1 MPKRGSLL
9 PLPLATALAVV
20 AALTAV
26 GPAGPTTS
34 LAAAHAEV
42 RARTTPVQGTTAA
55 SSLQDRGRCRTVR
68 SPDGHEPPCNP
79 ALAQSPWAAAH
90 RGSYAQAS
98 SPLPGPRPGQQIDV
112 QAIRLFPRGTGV
124 PIVHEFSE
132 RYRDGRRVVWGS
144 VISTPEN
151 QGVFKVDE
159 RTGELIDFLQTPTGR
174 PSSSSSGAYSVL
186 DRDGHLIVAHR
197 RTLDVYGD
205 RFPARRGSPIVQLRS
220 FDLGRVMCRSD
231 DRIVGITMLHDGMVA
246 FATEL
251 GVVGVVPRQPGRMR
265 TANLHTVSQNG
276 ADCADSG
283 VARED
288 LEQVSN
294 SIAADE
300 DGGIYVVTSQ
310 AQYEFRWNGR
320 RLARAWRAAYQ
331 TGGVQGGAR
340 LGAGSGSTPTLM
352 GTAPGDDKFVVI
364 TDGRP
369 LMRLVLMWRDRI
381 PAGWEPIR
389 AGASRRI
396 ACEVPVRFGD
406 PSREQSVSEQSVLVR
421 GNAAIVVDNTHALD
435 PAYAALPEQAR
446 PYTVIADQVDA
457 NAPHG
462 IERIDWRPGRRTC
475 SVRWSNPDVSMP
487 NGIPTMS
494 VASGLV
500 YDVGQ
505 HDGVWGLSGVDFRTG
520 KETLFVPS
528 GPEPTENS
536 FFAASQVGPRGAVWT
551 GNLHGLTVFR
561 PR

>member
-1 MPKRGSLL
+1 MPERGSLSL
-9 PLPLATALAVV
+9 TLATV
-20 AALTAV
+20 AAVTATAAV
-26 GPAGPTTS
+26 TGTSGPAMSSTGSP
-34 LAAAHAEV
+34 AEV
-42 RARTTPVQGTTAA
+42 RARASLVAHTPAA
-55 SSLQDRGRCRTVR
+55 SAREGRRCKTPR
-68 SPDGHEPPCNP
+68 SADGHEPPCNP

-98 SPLPGPRPGQQIDV
+98 SPLPGPRPGQPIDV
-112 QAIRLFPRGTGV
+112 QSIRLFPEGTGV
-124 PIVHEFSE
+124 PVVHEFSE

-186 DRDGHLIVAHR
+186 DRDGHLVVAHR

-205 RFPARRGSPIVQLRS
+205 RYPTQRRSPIVRLRS
-220 FDLGRVMCRSD
+220 LDLGGVMCRRD
-231 DRIVGITMLHDGMVA
+231 DRIVGITMLYDGMVA

-251 GVVGVVPRQPGRMR
+251 GVVGVVPRQPARMR
-265 TANLHTVSQNG
+265 RANLHTLSQNG
-276 ADCADSG
+276 ADCDDSSVPAD
-283 VARED
+283 D

-300 DGGIYVVTSQ
+300 HGGIYVVTSK
-310 AQYEFRWNGR
+310 AQHKLRWDGH
-320 RLARAWRAAYQ
+320 RLTRVWRAEYA

-352 GTAPGDDKFVVI
+352 GTAPHDDKFVVI

-381 PAGWEPIR
+381 PADWRRIR
-389 AGASRRI
+389 PGASRRI

-406 PSREQSVSEQSVLVR
+406 RSREQAVSEQSVLVR
-421 GNAAIVVDNTHALD
+421 GNAAVVVDNTHALD

-446 PYTVIADQVDA
+446 PYTVLADQVDA

-462 IERIDWRPGRRTC
+462 IERVDWQPRRRACT
-475 SVRWSNPDVSMP
+475 VRWANPDVSMP

-528 GPEPTENS
+528 APDPTENS